1 MVVTMTKQE
10 TVAAARLH
18 EQLSRTATGQR
29 WERIFRVHEREIECL
44 LTVHAD
50 LRDDVT
56 TALLAVGEVCP
67 ADSGEDAPLHAAGA
81 ALEAARKVL
90 DGLVRLGS
98 FDLSRDARTL
108 REELDDARARALLG
122 RALA

>member
-1 MVVTMTKQE
+1 MVVTMTEQE
-10 TVAAARLH
+10 TDAAGRLH

-29 WERIFRVHEREIECL
+29 WERIFRVHEREIEAL
-44 LTVHAD
+44 LTIHPDV
-50 LRDDVT
+50 REDVT
-56 TALLAVGEVCP
+56 SALIAIGRVCP
-67 ADSGEDAPLHAAGA
+67 VVDETEPPFTAAGE
-81 ALEAARKVL
+81 ALEAARRVL